1 MKKLIFYSSFLL
13 ILVCAFFSISYKYHT
28 EIWGITS
35 LETTTLITKNLYEDD
50 CDACK
55 RCEGIRNYGIF
66 VVKYDDS
73 TTEALCVSKEIYMS
87 YNISDCYVVE
97 KSNGMFILQVF
108 QSIIGALLMITIAGF
123 LLRIIVDDEF
133 CRD

>member
-55 RCEGIRNYGIF
+55 RCEGIRYYGIF

-97 KSNGMFILQVF
+97 KSNGIQRSAFYFSKSQKNLIDLKT
-108 QSIIGALLMITIAGF
+108 SLGDSLI
-123 LLRIIVDDEF
+123 DE
-133 CRD
+133 RDGL